1 MPLTQSATFIA
12 FLLGAMPSPG
22 GLRNGRLDFGPQG
35 ILRLVGVASMY
46 PSSCNSESSFDG
58 SRHQG
63 GLPGGRV
70 WRTRRKTQWTCS
82 PSIPVLG
89 LCRRA
94 FLRRGQD
101 LPGTVPALG
110 PQKPQGPCLPSNF
123 SFSSPGLTAEDG
135 PSHHSRLLAME
146 PTRPAPLSRRA
157 HPLGSASTSFLSS
170 RRRTNSASCPSI
182 SAAQTVWLMR
192 RAATAHLASAP
203 APAASA
209 LDAPQGPSTM
219 RS

>member
-58 SRHQG
+58 SWHQG
-63 GLPGGRV
+63 GLPGGCV
-70 WRTRRKTQWTCS
+70 WRTRRKTQWTRS
-82 PSIPVLG
+82 PCIPVLG
-89 LCRRA
+89 FCRRS

-101 LPGTVPALG
+101 LPAIVPALG

-135 PSHHSRLLAME
+135 PSHRSRLLAME
-146 PTRPAPLSRRA
+146 PTRPAPLSRYPQSR
-157 HPLGSASTSFLSS
+157 LGRQSRECQVGGGGDTSLFCFGFFKVLSS
-170 RRRTNSASCPSI
+170 CLVSKTSWLPPS
-182 SAAQTVWLMR
+182 VLHFER
-192 RAATAHLASAP
+192 CG
-203 APAASA
+203 
-209 LDAPQGPSTM
+209 GP
-219 RS
+219 